1 MQTRAWRCSWASREP
16 KYPSMLPKVSV
27 YITCHNY
34 GRFVAQA
41 MESVYAQIYDA
52 WELLVIDDGSGDESS
67 DVIAAVAAR
76 RRGQVRTYR
85 NDSPQGLAWCA
96 NLAIEE
102 ARGSYL
108 VRLDADDWFDESALL
123 TMASFLDRNP
133 DVALVYP
140 NYIYVTEDG
149 GYLGIEHRKRVG
161 SETKVLDL
169 PAHGACTMVRRRVL
183 KSVGGYDSDHK
194 AQDGHQIWLK
204 ILNRYCV
211 ANVATPLFFYRQHGS
226 SLTTDK
232 TRLLEARREIKR
244 AIALRHEGA
253 IRVRAGGVIPA
264 KNTGTRLPNICLEP
278 IAGKPLIDYAI
289 EAALDSKALDYVLV
303 TTDDER
309 VLRHCAKYPQVMTK
323 LRPLDLSESHV
334 KLVEVIKD
342 AVAHLESNQGIYL
355 DAISVLNIHT
365 PLRNAGDIDEAVDSL
380 LLYDVDSVASVYEN
394 HELQFRHGEFGLEP
408 LNRGAMNQL
417 TLEREALYVDNS
429 AVRVVWRDVIASDS
443 LFGRTVGH
451 VVMPWERSVRIDSGV
466 SRFVVER
473 LIEYARRNARP
484 EV

>member
-1 MQTRAWRCSWASREP
+1 MS
-16 KYPSMLPKVSV
+16 PKVTV

-41 MESVYAQIYDA
+41 MESVYAQIYDD
-52 WELLVIDDGSGDESS
+52 WELLVIDDGSGDDSAE
-67 DVIAAVAAR
+67 VIAAIAAR
-76 RRGQVRTYR
+76 RPDRVRTYR
-85 NDSPQGLAWCA
+85 NDSPRGLAWCA

-133 DVALVYP
+133 EVALVYP

-149 GYLGIEHRKRVG
+149 SYLGIEHRKRVG

-183 KSVGGYDSDHK
+183 KSVGGYSSEHK

-204 ILNRYCV
+204 ILNRYRI

-226 SLTTDK
+226 SLTADK

-244 AIALRHEGA
+244 AIASRHEGA
-253 IRVRAGGVIPA
+253 IRVRVGGVIPA
-264 KNTGTRLPNICLEP
+264 KNTGTHLPNICLEP

-289 EAALDSKALDYVLV
+289 EAALDSRALDHVLV
-303 TTDDER
+303 TSDDER
-309 VLRHCAKYPQVMTK
+309 VIKHCARYPRVITN
-323 LRPLDLSESHV
+323 LRPLDLSERNV
-334 KLVEVIKD
+334 KLIEVMRD
-342 AVAHLESNQGIYL
+342 AVAHLESDHRIYL
-355 DAISVLNIHT
+355 DAIAVLNVHT

-380 LLYDVDSVASVYEN
+380 LLYNVDSVASVYED
-394 HELQFRHGEFGLEP
+394 HDLHFQHGEFGLEP

-429 AVRVVWRDVIASDS
+429 AVRVLWRDVLASDS
-443 LFGRTVGH
+443 LFGQTVGH
-451 VVMPWERSVRIDSGV
+451 VVMPWERSVRIDGRV
-466 SRFVVER
+466 SRFVVEG
-473 LIEYARRNARP
+473 LIEYSRRNLRP
-484 EV
+484 EA